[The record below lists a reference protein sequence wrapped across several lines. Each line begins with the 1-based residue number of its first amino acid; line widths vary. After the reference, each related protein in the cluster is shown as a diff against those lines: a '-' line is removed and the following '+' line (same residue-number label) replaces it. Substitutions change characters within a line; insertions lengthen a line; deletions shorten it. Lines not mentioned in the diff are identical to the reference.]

1 MNDNNASRVKVHSS
15 SLPSAVKH
23 PRLAC
28 LMCISKVNHDY
39 SESRADEDTA
49 RTTLTTISI
58 ILDTFTFLPTNVLA

>member
-1 MNDNNASRVKVHSS
+1 MKETGCGQGHMNDNNASRVKVHSS

-39 SESRADEDTA
+39 SEVR
-49 RTTLTTISI
+49 
-58 ILDTFTFLPTNVLA
+58 